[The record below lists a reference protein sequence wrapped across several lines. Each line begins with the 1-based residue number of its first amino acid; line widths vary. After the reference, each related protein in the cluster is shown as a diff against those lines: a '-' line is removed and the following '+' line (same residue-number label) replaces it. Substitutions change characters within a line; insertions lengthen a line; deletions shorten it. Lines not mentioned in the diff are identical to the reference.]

1 VSLHLMHKFGTN
13 YSHNAHASSEGANTI
28 YNSNELNIAWF
39 AMHPDSQGCGP

>member
-1 VSLHLMHKFGTN
+1 MEKFETN
-13 YSHNAHASSEGANTI
+13 YSNNTHKSSSEGANNI